1 MIKTAPQHNLPIQ
14 VGVGFK
20 PQHLS
25 GIALDTNG
33 VSWFEIH
40 AENYMVDGGPQ
51 KAILKELAKDF
62 PISCH
67 GVGLSIGGPQPLDK
81 AHLKRLKALL
91 DWLNP
96 AMFSEHLAW
105 STHDEV
111 FYNDL
116 LPLPYTSEVLK
127 HVIAHVN
134 QVQDTLKRQILI
146 ENPSTYVH
154 FTEHEMS
161 EAEFISAI
169 IQNTGCGLLLDINN
183 VYISAQNQNT
193 CARDYLAS
201 LPMDQVG
208 EIHLGGHIMD
218 EDEHGLPLLIDS
230 HSAQVASAV
239 WQLYRDVI
247 DIHGAKPT
255 LIEWDNDV
263 PDWHT
268 LQKEALKAGLILD
281 QRHRDHDHSKHNQG
295 GKHEQ
300 RAMA

>member
-1 MIKTAPQHNLPIQ
+1 MVKTTRQNRLPVQ

-25 GIALDTNG
+25 RIALDSNG
-33 VSWFEIH
+33 VNWFEVH

-51 KAILKELAKDF
+51 KAMLEELAKDF

-67 GVGLSIGGPQPLDK
+67 GVGLSIGGPEPLDT
-81 AHLKRLKALL
+81 AHLDRLKTLL
-91 DWLNP
+91 NWLNP

-105 STHDEV
+105 STHDQV

-116 LPLPYTSEVLK
+116 LPLPYTNAVLS
-127 HVIAHVN
+127 HVIDHVN
-134 QVQDTLKRQILI
+134 QVQDTLNRQILI

-154 FTEHEMS
+154 FTDHEMS

-169 IQNTGCGLLLDINN
+169 ITKTGCGLLLDINN
-183 VYISAQNQNT
+183 VYISTQNQNT
-193 CARDYLAS
+193 NAWDYLDG

-208 EIHLGGHIMD
+208 EIHLGGHIVD
-218 EDEHGLPLLIDS
+218 EDENGLPLLIDS
-230 HSAQVASAV
+230 HSAHVAAAV

-247 DIHGAKPT
+247 DTHGAKPT

-263 PDWHT
+263 PEWHI
-268 LQKEALKAGLILD
+268 LQKEAVKAGLILD
-281 QRHRDHDHSKHNQG
+281 QRYRNHRKYKRQQG
-295 GKHEQ
+295 GQHDQ
-300 RAMA
+300 HALA